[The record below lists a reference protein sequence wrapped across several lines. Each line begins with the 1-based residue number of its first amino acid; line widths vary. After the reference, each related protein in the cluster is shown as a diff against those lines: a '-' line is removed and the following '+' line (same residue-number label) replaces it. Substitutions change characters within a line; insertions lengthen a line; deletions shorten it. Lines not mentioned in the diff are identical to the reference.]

1 MNFPV
6 FSHDSEYMGAKRLA
20 PDISEQLEV
29 AKRIDH
35 FLQGVLIQGIEPL
48 QKTRILKDYRSPQPG
63 GGTAHVS
70 VGYTDTQNGQYR
82 SEIQTNHHPAGVHSH
97 YSLLGNG
104 ESWLRNGKNIRGN
117 SLTPTILDL
126 EHMLEEMQDY
136 APERGEVASLQDK
149 AITTRAL
156 VSALFD
162 DMNRGA
168 HYKAGSDQYRT
179 TVAMFTSDGYAS
191 AKRIELI
198 DGRVNNSIK
207 RRLSIS
213 ALVNL
218 GLGVDVDQTLMYEV
232 QITKGGTIRSDS
244 IQLMHKS
251 SDGLSPQALANLAES
266 SDVVPR
272 RFDIIHK
279 ALDDLSQDKLE
290 SAA

>member
-1 MNFPV
+1 MNFPEL
-6 FSHDSEYMGAKRLA
+6 SHGNEHIGAKRLV

-35 FLQGVLIQGIEPL
+35 FLQGVLIQGIDPV
-48 QKTRILKDYRSPQPG
+48 QKTRVLKDYRSPQPG

-70 VGYTDTQNGQYR
+70 IGYTDTQGGQYR
-82 SEIQTNHHPAGVHSH
+82 SEIQTNHRPAGVHSH
-97 YSLLGNG
+97 YSLLGDG

-117 SLTPTILDL
+117 SLNPTIFDL

-149 AITTRAL
+149 ILTTRAL
-156 VSALFD
+156 VSALFG

-168 HYKAGSDQYRT
+168 HYKAGSDHYRT
-179 TVAMFTSDGYAS
+179 TVAMFTGDGYAS

-198 DGRVNNSIK
+198 DGRVNNTIK

-213 ALVNL
+213 ALANL
-218 GLGVDVDQTLMYEV
+218 GLGVDIDQTLVYDV
-232 QITKGGTIRSDS
+232 QITKGGAIKSDG
-244 IQLMHKS
+244 IQLVHKS
-251 SDGLSPQALANLAES
+251 SDGLSPQTLANLAES

-272 RFDIIHK
+272 RFDIIHS
-279 ALDDLSQDKLE
+279 ALDDLTQDNLA